1 MFIKTNQNSCVRVD
15 IGPMQPAACLRVADV
30 VPTGEAIGT
39 VFLRDLDIAETLAV
53 LQDQIE
59 GLTLG
64 IQDVRTDE
72 LPLRLQPHT
81 TGVPSRRTRL
91 LCMIA

>member
-1 MFIKTNQNSCVRVD
+1 MRL
-15 IGPMQPAACLRVADV
+15 AACLRAATV
-30 VPTGEAIGT
+30 VPVGEVVWG
-39 VFLRDLDIAETLAV
+39 VVLHDLDIAETLAV

-72 LPLRLQPHT
+72 LPLRLQHHT
-81 TGVPSRRTRL
+81 TSVLWTRL
-91 LCMIA
+91 LHMIAQAMTCYHQHH